1 MPTHMKVI
9 IVGAGASGLMA
20 ARELTRAGHMVTILE
35 ARDRIG
41 GRMFPL
47 SKDDFGYEAMGG
59 AEFVHGEAPLSK
71 QLISESGL
79 TLTNATE
86 WWNVFDG
93 EPSTHNIWEGS
104 MPELMA
110 TLKTAGGDM
119 TVADF
124 LDRHF
129 PEGTNERVREF
140 VSRWTESY
148 DAADVSRASVKA
160 MEHEMTHDEEWS
172 QQNISEGYGAL
183 LKHLVKDIRT
193 EIQLSQVVRRID
205 FSEEGVRVTT
215 DVAEFEGDK
224 VIVTVPL
231 PVIPDIEF
239 VPPIPEKMHAVSR
252 MGFGTVIKILMK
264 FDHKWWGSIR
274 EKKFENMFFMF
285 SKEIIPTWWTQYPAT
300 HPVLT
305 GWVAGPHAH
314 ALRGKT
320 ETELVSLAIESLANI
335 FTIDAQSLRTMLM
348 HAKAIVWENDTF
360 ARGAYSY
367 QTPET
372 GDAVA
377 VLTRPDGN
385 RLYFAG
391 EALNIEAPATVEG
404 ALQSGKSA
412 AALMMSLT

>member
-20 ARELTRAGHMVTILE
+20 ARELTRAKHEVVILE

-41 GRMFPL
+41 GRMYPL
-47 SKDDFGYEAMGG
+47 SIDEFGYEAMGG
-59 AEFVHGEAPLSK
+59 AEFVHGQASLTR
-71 QLISESGL
+71 QLIEEAGL

-110 TLKTAGGDM
+110 TLKTLDGDM

-124 LDRHF
+124 LDRYF
-129 PEGTNERVREF
+129 PEGENARVREF
-140 VSRWTESY
+140 VTRWTESY

-160 MEHEMTHDEEWS
+160 MELEMTHDEEWS
-172 QQNISEGYGAL
+172 QHSISEGYGAIL
-183 LKHLVKDIRT
+183 RHLEKN
-193 EIQLSQVVRRID
+193 IQAGIHFRRVVRRID
-205 FSEEGVRVTT
+205 FSEGGVRVMT
-215 DVAEFEGDK
+215 DEAEYAGDK
-224 VIVTVPL
+224 VLVTVPL

-285 SKEIIPTWWTQYPAT
+285 SKEIIPTWWTQYPAL

-314 ALRGKT
+314 ALRHKT
-320 ETELVSLAIESLANI
+320 EAELVSLAIESLAHI
-335 FTIDAQSLRTMLM
+335 FTVDATRLRAMLTR
-348 HAKAIVWENDTF
+348 ASAIVWENDVF

-377 VLTRPDGN
+377 VLTQPEGN
-385 RLYFAG
+385 RLFFAG

-412 AALMMSLT
+412 AALMMSLS